1 MYVKYYIKYV
11 ILYILDNLK
20 IRNTLAEI
28 IGALIAMVWMWFK
41 LNEASIMTIESV
53 SKILAQG
60 IGISIILIIALHIVF
75 NILSSIIT
83 GKYEKDI
90 DDERDKIYELYS
102 LQLSSAIFGISLVI
116 TLILLGWFNLTINT
130 GLIAITF
137 SGFIASIVSL
147 FLKIYLYRY

>member
-1 MYVKYYIKYV
+1 MNM
-11 ILYILDNLK
+11 NLK

-41 LNEASIMTIESV
+41 LNETSIMTIESV

-60 IGISIILIIALHIVF
+60 IGISIILIIALHIVI

-90 DDERDKIYELYS
+90 DDERDKIYELYA

>member
-1 MYVKYYIKYV
+1 MNMNIK
-11 ILYILDNLK
+11 L
-20 IRNTLAEI
+20 RNTLAEI
-28 IGALIAMVWMWFK
+28 VGALIAMVWMWFK
-41 LNEASIMTIESV
+41 LNETLIMTIESV

>member
-1 MYVKYYIKYV
+1 MNIK
-11 ILYILDNLK
+11 L
-20 IRNTLAEI
+20 RNTLAEI
-28 IGALIAMVWMWFK
+28 TGASVAMIWMWYK
-41 LNEASIMTIESV
+41 LTEASIMTIESI
-53 SKILAQG
+53 SKVLAQG
-60 IGISIILIIALHIVF
+60 IGISIIIIIALTIVI
-75 NILSSIIT
+75 NIFSSIVT
-83 GKYEKDI
+83 GNYEKNI
-90 DDERDKIYELYS
+90 EDERDKLYELYA

>member
-1 MYVKYYIKYV
+1 MNM
-11 ILYILDNLK
+11 NLK

-41 LNEASIMTIESV
+41 LNETSIMTIESV

-116 TLILLGWFNLTINT
+116 TLVLLGWFNLSINT

-137 SGFIASIVSL
+137 AGFIGSIVSL
-147 FLKIYLYRY
+147 FLKIYLYR